1 MGWDLASALE
11 VRFLVPVHIV
21 LSIAGAGARPEKAE
35 ITTRVEDDYFKGLVL
50 QTSTY
55 FIKSILRL
63 QLVGVFYAAT
73 RDSTQIPSRVFNCN
87 PSV

>member
-11 VRFLVPVHIV
+11 VRFLVPVRIV
-21 LSIAGAGARPEKAE
+21 LWVAGARARPEKAE
-35 ITTRVEDDYFKGLVL
+35 ITTRVEGDYFKGLVL

-63 QLVGVFYAAT
+63 QLMEFFYAAT
-73 RDSTQIPSRVFNCN
+73 RDSTQIPPRVFNCN